1 MVTVPNKYL
10 KSITDNSRK
19 VSIEETVLLVK
30 FKQLSI
36 CAPEKF
42 QVASVGFETIN
53 CVMPG
58 QFFTNVEAIQM
69 QIGQFLGPMSSRER
83 DDE

>member
-10 KSITDNSRK
+10 KSITDNSK
-19 VSIEETVLLVK
+19 KMSIEETVLLVK
-30 FKQLSI
+30 FTQLSI

-53 CVMPG
+53 CVMLG

-83 DDE
+83 DGE